1 MFKFN
6 QTPTI
11 INFRPLDIASNA
23 KLEIWKTSMPVQ
35 ESLSNLIDGECVQCE
50 SWKELE
56 ELMSRNVVL
65 VDFHADLPTS
75 YNMSANDF
83 VERLRVYIDKH
94 VPISV
99 VIRNTTKI
107 DLVEEYYKAGI
118 AGVSLHAASWGVEAR
133 TKSVKQLLDT
143 GTYWPEDI
151 LKKLPKFDSK
161 PVSIYFNSDWESHK
175 EISKLDEREYPWVT
189 RLCNS
194 WADLSER
201 IAESPRQII
210 IHVSMLSST
219 NVTLYEFISMVE
231 TLVKFTLPGQT
242 VPIGV
247 VIEPNTHSSVI
258 KELRK
263 TSVIGI
269 VPSIAGFGCS
279 ETLVAVDS
287 IYHRQPYWPK
297 HIIDSLPGSEL
308 RPKVKKTDDVV
319 LTKRQEEIFNLVTRR
334 GLSNKKIAQVL
345 NISESTVKVHVSA
358 ILKEYRVRNRTQL
371 AVYASAEGLRA

>member
-6 QTPTI
+6 QIPTI
-11 INFRPLDIASNA
+11 INFRPVDVASSA
-23 KLEIWKTSMPVQ
+23 KLEIWKTSPPVR
-35 ESLSNLIDGECVQCE
+35 ESLSKLIQGECIECG
-50 SWKELE
+50 SWQELE
-56 ELMSRNVVL
+56 DLMSRNVIL
-65 VDFHADLPTS
+65 VDFHADLPHT
-75 YNMSANDF
+75 YNMSPNDF
-83 VERLRVYIDKH
+83 VVRLRKVVGKH
-94 VPISV
+94 VSIAV
-99 VIRNTTKI
+99 IIRNTTQI
-107 DLVEEYYKAGI
+107 NLVEEYYNTGI
-118 AGVSLHAASWGVEAR
+118 NGVTLHAASWGVNAR
-133 TKSVKQLLDT
+133 TEAVKQLLAD
-143 GTYWPEDI
+143 GVYWPDDV
-151 LKKLPKFDSK
+151 LRKLPKDISK

-175 EISKLDEREYPWVT
+175 EISKLDETEYPWVT

-201 IAESPRQII
+201 IAEGPRQII

-231 TLVKFTLPGQT
+231 TLVKFTLPGET

-247 VIEPNTHSSVI
+247 VVEPNTHSSVI

-319 LTKRQEEIFNLVTRR
+319 LTKRQQEIFNLVTRR

-371 AVYASAEGLRA
+371 AVSASVEGLRA